1 MSATPMNL
9 NRTTSAA
16 QPSSDW
22 WRGAVIYQIYPRSF
36 ADSNGDGVGDLR
48 GITQRLP
55 YIASLNVDA
64 IWISPIFKSPMKDF
78 GYDVEDYRAVD
89 PLFGTL
95 EDLDACIARAHELN
109 LKVMVDQVLSHTSDQ
124 HAWFKESRASR
135 DNPRADWYVWAN
147 CQSDGTPPN
156 NWQSVFGGSAWTWD
170 ARRKQYYLHN
180 FLSSQPDLNYHCAA
194 VQAQL
199 LDDIEFW
206 LRRGMDGFRFDTANY
221 LHHDTLLRN
230 NPARVPA
237 SGEPE
242 VTGNPYDMQEHL
254 YDKNRPE
261 NVAFFEKVRALM
273 NRYGAASVGEVG
285 DAEALP
291 LMLEY
296 TAGNKRLNMTYSFAF
311 LGADNSAQH
320 VRRHAVEFEEANAKS
335 GANSWP
341 CWTIGNHDATRVLT
355 RWKGLSAPYDFI
367 RMQLA
372 MLGSLRGSVCWYQGD
387 ELVLEDA
394 DIPFEELQDPRGIA
408 FWPEDK
414 GRDGC
419 RTPMPWDGSQ
429 PAAGFSE
436 GQDVKP
442 WLPVPA
448 QHVRN
453 AVAGTERSPDA
464 ALAFLRA
471 FLGWR
476 RQDMTMVRGDVRFLN
491 GTEDVLALVRTP
503 ATPDDGRSWLCVF
516 NFSDVPVQV
525 AMDDAPA
532 SSAFALPRLPVH
544 QMGGCIGEVFDLPA
558 YGIYWG
564 SVDA

>member
-1 MSATPMNL
+1 MNL
-9 NRTTSAA
+9 NSITAIN
-16 QPSSDW
+16 PSSEW

-64 IWISPIFKSPMKDF
+64 VWISPIFKSPMKDF
-78 GYDVEDYRAVD
+78 GYDVQDYRAVD

-95 EDLDACIARAHELN
+95 EDLDTCIARAHELN
-109 LKVMVDQVLSHTSDQ
+109 LKVIVDQVLSHTSDQ

-135 DNPRADWYVWAN
+135 DNPRADWYVWAD

-180 FLSSQPDLNYHCAA
+180 FLSSQPDLNYHCPA
-194 VQAQL
+194 VQTQL
-199 LDDIEFW
+199 LADLEFW

-221 LHHDTLLRN
+221 LHHDPQLRS

-237 SGEPE
+237 AGEAD
-242 VTGNPYDMQEHL
+242 VLANPYDMQEHV

-261 NVAFFEKVRALM
+261 NVAFFGQVRALM
-273 NRYGAASVGEVG
+273 DRYGAASVGEVG

-311 LGADNSAQH
+311 LGTDQHASH
-320 VRRHAVEFEEANAKS
+320 VRRHAVAFEEANATA

-355 RWKGLSAPYDFI
+355 RWNGLSAPDDFI

-419 RTPMPWDGSQ
+419 RTPMPWDGNQ
-429 PAAGFSE
+429 PAAGFSN
-436 GQDVKP
+436 GLRVKP
-442 WLPVPA
+442 WLPLPA

-453 AVAGTERSPDA
+453 AVAETERNPEA
-464 ALAFLRA
+464 ALNFVRA
-471 FLGWR
+471 FLAWR
-476 RQDMTMVRGDVRFLN
+476 RQDMTMVRGAVRFLK

-503 ATPDDGRSWLCVF
+503 AMPDQGGSWLCIF
-516 NFSDVPVQV
+516 NFSDALVQV
-525 AMDDAPA
+525 SLNDAPA
-532 SSAFALPRLPVH
+532 SAAFKLPQLPAH
-544 QMGGCIGEVFDLPA
+544 QTGGRIDNTFDLPP

-564 SVDA
+564 KV

>member
-1 MSATPMNL
+1 MRGAKHPASP
-9 NRTTSAA
+9 AA
-16 QPSSDW
+16 W

-36 ADSNGDGVGDLR
+36 ADASGDGVGDIR

-64 IWISPIFKSPMKDF
+64 IWLSPIFKSPMKDF
-78 GYDVEDYRAVD
+78 GYDVQDYRAID

-95 EDLDACIARAHELN
+95 EDLDACIARAHDLG

-124 HAWFKESRASR
+124 HAWFQESRSSR
-135 DNPRADWYVWAN
+135 DNPRADWYVWAD
-147 CQSDGTPPN
+147 CQPDGTPPN

-180 FLSSQPDLNYHCAA
+180 FLASQPDLNYHCPA

-199 LDDIEFW
+199 MDDLEFW
-206 LRRGMDGFRFDTANY
+206 LRRGLDGFRFDTANY
-221 LHHDTLLRN
+221 LHHDRQLRS
-230 NPARVPA
+230 NPARVPVA
-237 SGEPE
+237 GEPE
-242 VTGNPYDMQEHL
+242 TAANPYDMQEHL

-273 NRYGAASVGEVG
+273 DQYGAASVGEVG

-311 LGADNSAQH
+311 LGPDHRASH
-320 VRRHAVEFEEANAKS
+320 IRRHAMEFEEANQKT

-355 RWKGLSAPYDFI
+355 RWKGLRAPDDFV

-372 MLGSLRGSVCWYQGD
+372 MVCSLRGSVCWYQGD
-387 ELVLEDA
+387 ELALEDA
-394 DIPFEELQDPRGIA
+394 EIPFEELQDPRGIA

-419 RTPMPWDGSQ
+419 RTPMPWDSAQ
-429 PAAGFSE
+429 PTGGFSN
-436 GQDVKP
+436 GQATKP
-442 WLPVPA
+442 WLPIPP
-448 QHVRN
+448 QHLRN
-453 AVAGTERSPDA
+453 AVSSAERNPQSP
-464 ALAFLRA
+464 LAFVRA
-471 FLGWR
+471 FLAWR
-476 RQDMTMVRGDVRFLN
+476 RQDPTMAEGAIRFLQ
-491 GTEDVLALVRTP
+491 GTEEVLALVRTP
-503 ATPDDGRSWLCVF
+503 PTPNPGSGWLCVF
-516 NFSDVPVQV
+516 NFTDEPLQV
-525 AMDDAPA
+525 TLDDAPQ
-532 SSAFALPRLPVH
+532 SAAYVLGHLPLH
-544 QMGGCIGEVFDLPA
+544 QTGQRTGNGFDLPS

-564 SVDA
+564 AVG

>member
-1 MSATPMNL
+1 MPAEAP
-9 NRTTSAA
+9 A
-16 QPSSDW
+16 DW
-22 WRGAVIYQIYPRSF
+22 WRGAVIYQVYPRSF
-36 ADSNGDGVGDLR
+36 ADSNGDGVGDIP

-64 IWISPIFKSPMKDF
+64 IWISPVFKSPMKDF
-78 GYDVEDYRAVD
+78 GYDVQDYRAID

-95 EDLDACIARAHELN
+95 EDLDACIARAHELK

-124 HAWFKESRASR
+124 HAWFQESRASR
-135 DNPRADWYVWAN
+135 DNPRADWYVWAD
-147 CQSDGTPPN
+147 CQPDGTPPN

-199 LDDIEFW
+199 LSDLDFW

-221 LHHDTLLRN
+221 LHHDPFLRS
-230 NPARVPA
+230 NPAREPVA
-237 SGEPE
+237 GEPAIAA
-242 VTGNPYDMQEHL
+242 NPYDMQEHL

-273 NRYGAASVGEVG
+273 DQYGAASVGEVG

-296 TAGNKRLNMTYSFAF
+296 TAGTKRLNMTYSFSF
-311 LGADNSAQH
+311 LGPDHQASH
-320 VRRHAVEFEEANAKS
+320 VRRHALEFEETNQRAA
-335 GANSWP
+335 ANSWP

-355 RWKGLSAPYDFI
+355 RWKGLKAPDAFV

-372 MLGSLRGSVCWYQGD
+372 MLCSLRGSVCWYQGD
-387 ELVLEDA
+387 ELALEDA
-394 DIPFEELQDPRGIA
+394 EIPFEDLQDPRGLA

-419 RTPMPWDGSQ
+419 RTPMPWDGTLS
-429 PAAGFSE
+429 AAGFSN
-436 GQDVKP
+436 GLAVKP
-442 WLPVPA
+442 WLPIPP
-448 QHVRN
+448 QHLRN
-453 AVAGTERSPDA
+453 AVSSAESNPSA
-464 ALAFLRA
+464 PLAFVRS
-471 FLGWR
+471 FLAWR
-476 RQDMTMVRGDVRFLN
+476 KQDMTLVRGAIRFLQ
-491 GTEDVLALVRTP
+491 GTQDVLALVRSP
-503 ATPDDGRSWLCVF
+503 ALQDQGRVWLCVF
-516 NFSDVPVQV
+516 NFADRQIQV
-525 AMDDAPA
+525 TLDDAPA
-532 SSAFALPRLPVH
+532 STAYTLEQLPRH
-544 QMGGCIGEVFDLPA
+544 QTGARTNNTFVLPA

-564 SVDA
+564 SVQDF